1 MRKVSTGALAA
12 LLASALIAAPAGA
25 AAPANVTVRVEG
37 ATQTLLPR
45 SAVATTTA
53 AVVKDGTN
61 SCSGTSALGAL
72 DRAVGG
78 DWAGYWGGPGFGY
91 AVETIKGE
99 THNDPFPADPAQY
112 WSFWVNYRYQD
123 QGLCG
128 TELQEGDDVLMFVDC
143 FSQTNACS
151 SQTPLRIS
159 DVPAAVA
166 PGQSFSIRLEEFT
179 TSYDA
184 GTNSTTT
191 TPEPAEGAT
200 ISAAGQTVTTGAD
213 GTAQLAL
220 STPGPVSIEAAK
232 PGRVRTAALTCVTSG
247 SDGNCG
253 TQLPPSAVLGTERPD
268 DKTAPVASFSRVRD
282 GMVFKR
288 GRGPRKLEG
297 SVTPDPSGLLS
308 VRLSILRKA
317 DGRCWAFDGAGERF
331 KRHRCGG
338 SRSFRIGDR
347 ADWSYL
353 LPKRLGRG
361 RYTIRAAAIDK
372 AGNDSVTQV
381 EIRVR

>member
-12 LLASALIAAPAGA
+12 SLASALIAAPAGA

-37 ATQTLLPR
+37 AAQTLLPR
-45 SAVATTTA
+45 SAVTTTTA
-53 AVVKDGTN
+53 PVVKDGTN

-72 DRAVGG
+72 DRAVAG
-78 DWAGYWGGPGFGY
+78 DWAGYWGGAGLGY

-159 DVPAAVA
+159 DVPATVA
-166 PGQSFSIRLEEFT
+166 PGQPFSVRLEEFT

-184 GTNSTTT
+184 GANSTTT

-200 ISAAGQTVTTGAD
+200 ITAAGQTVTTGAD
-213 GTAQLAL
+213 GTAQLAF
-220 STPGPVSIEAAK
+220 STPGPVSIEATKA
-232 PGRVRTAALTCVTSG
+232 GHVRTAALTCVTSG

-253 TQLPPSAVLGTERPD
+253 TQVPPSAVLGTEKPD
-268 DKTAPVASFSRVRD
+268 DKTAPVASFSSLAD
-282 GMVFKR
+282 GKVFKR

-317 DGRCWAFDGAGERF
+317 DGRCWSFDGASERF
-331 KRHRCGG
+331 ERHRCGG
-338 SRSFRIGDR
+338 RSSFRIGDR

-353 LPKRLGRG
+353 LPKRLGKG

>member
-1 MRKVSTGALAA
+1 MRKVSPGALAA

-37 ATQTLLPR
+37 EAQTLLPR

-53 AVVKDGTN
+53 PVVKDGTN
-61 SCSGTSALGAL
+61 PCTGTSALGAL
-72 DRAVGG
+72 DRAVAG
-78 DWAGYWGGPGFGY
+78 DWAGYWGGAGFGY

-143 FSQTNACS
+143 FSPTNACS
-151 SQTPLRIS
+151 GRIPLRIG

-166 PGQSFSIRLEEFT
+166 PGQSFSVRLEEFT

-184 GTNSTTT
+184 GTETTTT

-213 GTAQLAL
+213 GTAQLNFSA
-220 STPGPVSIEAAK
+220 PGPVSIEAAK

-247 SDGNCG
+247 SDGSCG
-253 TQLPPSAVLGTERPD
+253 TQLPPSAVLGTEKSD
-268 DKTAPVASFSRVRD
+268 DTMAPVVSISRLANGKVY
-282 GMVFKR
+282 KR

-317 DGRCWAFDGAGERF
+317 NGACWAFDGAGERF

-372 AGNDSVTQV
+372 AGNDSTTQV
-381 EIRVR
+381 VIRVR